1 MRAIGNS
8 WRRNLHA
15 VGEITEERVG
25 GRRVLRLK
33 YLAKPD
39 NSLETCRSLILW
51 YVKILSA
58 VQFGEA
64 IEGASIGKTL
74 ECLLI
79 YRALVIAFDEF
90 EYAQERSMFLS
101 LFDDAF
107 YGRFTNSFQS
117 SEAEANLTATVH
129 CESFQRFVDVGTKY
143 L

>member
-1 MRAIGNS
+1 
-8 WRRNLHA
+8 
-15 VGEITEERVG
+15 E
-25 GRRVLRLK
+25 

-39 NSLETCRSLILW
+39 DSFETVSSLILR

-64 IEGASIGKTL
+64 IEGACIGETL
-74 ECLLI
+74 ECLFV
-79 YRALVIAFDEF
+79 YRALVNAFDEI
-90 EYAQERSMFLS
+90 EYAQERSVFLS

-107 YGRFTNSFQS
+107 YGCFTNSFQS